1 MVMDSPRDPLRRDA
15 AGIGALADPVRH
27 QLYRFVCSQPE
38 PVSRDQAADAV
49 GVPRHQAKFHL
60 DRLQAEGLLDCDYVR
75 LTGRSGP
82 GAGRPS
88 KLYRRADRDIAV
100 SLPPRDYELAGRL
113 MAKAI
118 AQSAAS
124 GAPVVDVLNEVAREY
139 GRGIGTAAV
148 TDSRRAPADAES
160 ALELAVAVLSEHGYE
175 PRSTAGEVYLANCPF
190 HALAEEQRALACT
203 MNHALISGIADAL
216 WPHRPHARLDPRPPG
231 CCVVLRAA
239 RRSSK

>member
-1 MVMDSPRDPLRRDA
+1 MDSSRDPLQRDA

-49 GVPRHQAKFHL
+49 GVARHQAKFHL
-60 DRLQAEGLLDCDYVR
+60 DRLQDEALLECDYVR

-124 GAPVVDVLNEVAREY
+124 GASVVDVLNQVARDF
-139 GRGIGTAAV
+139 GRGIGTSAV
-148 TDSRRAPADAES
+148 TDRGRAPANAKS
-160 ALELAVAVLSEHGYE
+160 ALEVAVAILREHGYE
-175 PRSTAGEVYLANCPF
+175 PRYGAGEVDRTPWIGPCWVRVVHRWVQLA
-190 HALAEEQRALACT
+190 A
-203 MNHALISGIADAL
+203 
-216 WPHRPHARLDPRPPG
+216 
-231 CCVVLRAA
+231 
-239 RRSSK
+239 